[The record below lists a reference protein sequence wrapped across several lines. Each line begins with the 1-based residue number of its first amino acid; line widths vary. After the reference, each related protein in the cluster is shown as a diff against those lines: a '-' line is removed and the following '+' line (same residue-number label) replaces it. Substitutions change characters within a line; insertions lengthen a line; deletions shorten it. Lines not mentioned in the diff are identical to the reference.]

1 MCHKKWMV
9 SMKTFFISRG
19 PWTNIGAIYDF
30 SITSLEMDNKV
41 QTILKQGLKVSN
53 NSQTTHP
60 DILIIHTG

>member
-41 QTILKQGLKVSN
+41 QTILKQGLKQQSN
-53 NSQTTHP
+53 NTS
-60 DILIIHTG
+60 